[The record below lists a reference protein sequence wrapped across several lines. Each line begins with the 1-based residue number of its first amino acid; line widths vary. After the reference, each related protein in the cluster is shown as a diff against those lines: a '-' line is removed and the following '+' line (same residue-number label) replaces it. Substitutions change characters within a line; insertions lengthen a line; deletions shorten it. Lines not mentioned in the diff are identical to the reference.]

1 MGSSTSQESSF
12 VSGSQ
17 TSRSPQVQSHRRSL
31 STRKQDSS
39 PSLSSISGRILSIKD
54 DDSGVV
60 SAPLIEAEELE
71 MTEEGNKG
79 FSLSPPLE
87 SQRLIAKVIVIG
99 NASVGKTSI
108 IQTFVK
114 KKIVCDQIR
123 TVKKSF
129 NPSIDELM
137 TTVLLGVGEG
147 GFREMHLQ
155 LWESRLP
162 KPHHR
167 DADACILVSDLSN
180 LSSLLTIRTHQMQFS
195 SYVSNGSAGSSPT
208 YNRFPYF
215 IVGNKKDLSHTTSS
229 LLSNSTHMVEE
240 LLITLFLSFLADYFQ
255 IQIPQNHNFSVQ
267 DQSQDLKTG
276 QFSSSFLSSLNSLPL
291 FQNSNNFSYL
301 IDLIIQYWRPNV
313 RDDLYRLSEQL
324 KGETF
329 VGETSTIVGQ
339 ESSVT
344 ELFKH
349 VVDTVTNRLIA
360 LEK

>member
-1 MGSSTSQESSF
+1 
-12 VSGSQ
+12 
-17 TSRSPQVQSHRRSL
+17 
-31 STRKQDSS
+31 
-39 PSLSSISGRILSIKD
+39 
-54 DDSGVV
+54 
-60 SAPLIEAEELE
+60 
-71 MTEEGNKG
+71 
-79 FSLSPPLE
+79 
-87 SQRLIAKVIVIG
+87 
-99 NASVGKTSI
+99 
-108 IQTFVK
+108 
-114 KKIVCDQIR
+114 
-123 TVKKSF
+123 
-129 NPSIDELM
+129 M